1 MDFIGY
7 NEQEMEAPPG
17 ICETEQELEEAVDY
31 ITSQVDIQNEK
42 RLFNYGKSHLKSSG
56 GLTIDTLLTDTN
68 KIKIQEQNYRKDRHE
83 PERRKNENEWFRL

>member
-42 RLFNYGKSHLKSSG
+42 RLFNYGKSHL
-56 GLTIDTLLTDTN
+56 
-68 KIKIQEQNYRKDRHE
+68 E
-83 PERRKNENEWFRL
+83 